1 MCQMD
6 ITHHALCLVPIS
18 KHISWGRSYIFP
30 RKSFLWV
37 NRGPGTLKLWKTVKL
52 LLSQPFCW
60 LPFNKI
66 QKSLQPRQDFNL
78 HPHIYM
84 YMVLYQLSLWSWSFV
99 RENHILPKAENVSGE
114 SQLFVFSIS
123 YGHKF
128 LPLVKTFLV
137 KALLYCQYR
146 KNRQT
151 WYLSK
156 NFATGVW
163 RTKNHDNSK
172 FCTIQEGCSK
182 AEKVKSGRP
191 RNVNAS
197 EFYLK
202 INYLF
207 W

>member
-1 MCQMD
+1 MRCRFNFWWLDQINCVDSRIMCQMD

-123 YGHKF
+123 NSSHLWKHFWWKLCCIVNMEWTGISF
-128 LPLVKTFLV
+128 SLNLPIHLCVP
-137 KALLYCQYR
+137 YD
-146 KNRQT
+146 
-151 WYLSK
+151 S
-156 NFATGVW
+156 
-163 RTKNHDNSK
+163 
-172 FCTIQEGCSK
+172 
-182 AEKVKSGRP
+182 
-191 RNVNAS
+191 
-197 EFYLK
+197 
-202 INYLF
+202 
-207 W
+207 